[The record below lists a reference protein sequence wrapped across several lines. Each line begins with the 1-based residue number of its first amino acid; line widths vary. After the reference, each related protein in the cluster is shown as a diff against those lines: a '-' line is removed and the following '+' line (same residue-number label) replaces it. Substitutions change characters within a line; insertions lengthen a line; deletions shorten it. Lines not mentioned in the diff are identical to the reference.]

1 MIGGVEHDLAPVVG
15 HRRPS
20 VREGT
25 DLVVIGR
32 LEAARTER
40 APRRWQVRTVL
51 AGGGRD
57 DAVARQGIGQRLGVD
72 GAATV
77 AAQPLPSPGMTG
89 PEHVRVGF
97 LGAGL
102 IAHYHA
108 LQLSRCAV
116 SPEAVPHEVVAVYD
130 SDPARAAGFA
140 EGWGCEAV
148 ATSTDLVGALRR
160 RLRLHV
166 DGRAPRRDPRGCDGR
181 AGRVLR
187 EAPLGRPRHA
197 SEAVALVESTGVVN
211 MTGLVLR
218 SSPAMAVA
226 REMIADPTAGRVM
239 NVVFRD
245 DQYLPTQGMYA
256 STWRGDA
263 SLAGSG
269 VLMEHSIHD
278 VDLVEWLVGPI
289 DSVSAHQSSFHG
301 IDGIEDNVSVVA
313 RFVGGA
319 TGVLATVW
327 HDVMS
332 RPSQRRI
339 EVVCESAMI
348 TIEGD
353 TFGPVHCE
361 RSDGIE
367 TVGADDLV
375 EWMAARG
382 IASESAET
390 TFLRAVRD
398 PSGGRPRPDVRDA
411 LRAHV
416 LVDAIYRSAQASGA
430 PIGIPEAVGTLDGTA
445 GGG

>member
-1 MIGGVEHDLAPVVG
+1 
-15 HRRPS
+15 
-20 VREGT
+20 
-25 DLVVIGR
+25 
-32 LEAARTER
+32 
-40 APRRWQVRTVL
+40 
-51 AGGGRD
+51 
-57 DAVARQGIGQRLGVD
+57 
-72 GAATV
+72 
-77 AAQPLPSPGMTG
+77 
-89 PEHVRVGF
+89 
-97 LGAGL
+97 
-102 IAHYHA
+102 
-108 LQLSRCAV
+108 
-116 SPEAVPHEVVAVYD
+116 
-130 SDPARAAGFA
+130 
-140 EGWGCEAV
+140 
-148 ATSTDLVGALRR
+148 
-160 RLRLHV
+160 
-166 DGRAPRRDPRGCDGR
+166 
-181 AGRVLR
+181 
-187 EAPLGRPRHA
+187 
-197 SEAVALVESTGVVN
+197 
-211 MTGLVLR
+211 
-218 SSPAMAVA
+218 
-226 REMIADPTAGRVM
+226 M

-375 EWMAARG
+375 EWMAAGGSRANRPRRPSSGRSAIRRAAGPVPTSATPCGPTSSSTPSIGPPRHPAPRSGSPKPSARWTVRRAADDPCRCCGRAGRRRG
-382 IASESAET
+382 GAGRRRDRPRLGGGDRVRRHGSRTRRPGRARTGRSPGER
-390 TFLRAVRD
+390 LRRGRVPKRRPARVRPGRD
-398 PSGGRPRPDVRDA
+398 GAGRPRCGGGAADLLRLFDRWIRAGVAGAGRGPGRAAGRVSVPAGASRRAVPVAGVEGRPRSRHVRSSHGRRRRRGSSA
-411 LRAHV
+411 PV
-416 LVDAIYRSAQASGA
+416 RSAW
-430 PIGIPEAVGTLDGTA
+430 
-445 GGG
+445 

>member
-1 MIGGVEHDLAPVVG
+1 
-15 HRRPS
+15 
-20 VREGT
+20 
-25 DLVVIGR
+25 
-32 LEAARTER
+32 
-40 APRRWQVRTVL
+40 
-51 AGGGRD
+51 
-57 DAVARQGIGQRLGVD
+57 
-72 GAATV
+72 
-77 AAQPLPSPGMTG
+77 MTG

-108 LQLSRCAV
+108 LQLSMCAV

-130 SDPARAAGFA
+130 PDPARAAAFA

-148 ATSTDLVGALRR
+148 ATSTDVVGTCDAVFVCTWTAAHLDGIREAAMA
-160 RLRLHV
+160 
-166 DGRAPRRDPRGCDGR
+166 GRAVFC
-181 AGRVLR
+181 
-187 EAPLGRPRHA
+187 EKPLSVDLAHA

-226 REMIADPTAGRVM
+226 REMIRDPASGRVM

-313 RFVGGA
+313 RFAGGA

-339 EVVCESAMI
+339 EVVCESAMV

-367 TVGADDLV
+367 TVGPDDLI

-416 LVDAIYRSAQASGA
+416 LVDAIYRSARSSGA
-430 PIGIPEAVGTLDGTA
+430 PVAIPEAVGTLDGTA
-445 GGG
+445 SGG